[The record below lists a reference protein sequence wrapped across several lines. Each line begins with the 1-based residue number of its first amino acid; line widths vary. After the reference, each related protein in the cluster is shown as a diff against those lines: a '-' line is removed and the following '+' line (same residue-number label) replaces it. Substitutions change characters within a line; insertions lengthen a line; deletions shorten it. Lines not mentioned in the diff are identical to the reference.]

1 MRLVIFL
8 PLAGSL
14 IRIDYNTSE
23 EHFCSPMARIANLPF
38 RIANCRLILNVRVVE
53 SKVQHKSQIALA
65 GKESA
70 KSKPLCARQENF
82 CLLVLSIQNL
92 KSNIENRFT

>member
-1 MRLVIFL
+1 
-8 PLAGSL
+8 
-14 IRIDYNTSE
+14 
-23 EHFCSPMARIANLPF
+23 
-38 RIANCRLILNVRVVE
+38 VRVVE